1 MMTDSDLDIFMDA
14 SASVL
19 GITIQPE
26 WRDAVRA
33 NLAVTFRMAA
43 LVQDF
48 PLPDTAEPAA
58 VFTA

>member
-43 LVQDF
+43 LVHDF